1 MINDMFAL
9 ASNWEENL
17 CPTKCHKKDDQHVW
31 AGSLPICQLYRTKKK
46 SKYKGNDHLQKTHRN
61 WSKTKKLRSPCYKTK
76 KTNRRCVGA
85 LASTVHF
92 MFAMENNKSI
102 VSNPNCFI
110 NTDKNITFLW
120 NQSLACANYGIYVA
134 TCVISHQEYIGLT
147 INKFSNRR
155 SAHQGTWNKSDNG
168 DGSDQ
173 IGLSRHYS
181 LFHGIINKH
190 LPRPPRS
197 GRA

>member
-1 MINDMFAL
+1 MT
-9 ASNWEENL
+9 
-17 CPTKCHKKDDQHVW
+17 C
-31 AGSLPICQLYRTKKK
+31 
-46 SKYKGNDHLQKTHRN
+46 
-61 WSKTKKLRSPCYKTK
+61 LRWHQIGK
-76 KTNRRCVGA
+76 KTCAPQNVTRKMTSMFGLDHYPSANSTAQRKSLNTKAMITYKRPTAIGPKLKSYNHLAIRQKKNRRCVRA

-102 VSNPNCFI
+102 VPNPNCFI